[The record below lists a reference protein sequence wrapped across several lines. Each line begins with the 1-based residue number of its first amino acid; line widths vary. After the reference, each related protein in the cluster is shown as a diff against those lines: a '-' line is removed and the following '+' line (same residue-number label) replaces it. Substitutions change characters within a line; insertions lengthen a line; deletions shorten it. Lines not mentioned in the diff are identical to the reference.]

1 MSDQPVIAP
10 PTPPSRHL
18 LSLSAG
24 FCGPYETSSDNW
36 HIIAEES
43 EVQKDWG
50 FSIIRRR
57 RRRFWVLPFFFFKS

>member
-10 PTPPSRHL
+10 PT
-18 LSLSAG
+18 G

-57 RRRFWVLPFFFFKS
+57 RRRFWVLPFFFSNRRPTLDNVFY